1 MTRLAPR
8 AALALAA
15 LVALAAPAPAQQGAD
30 RSSAQATFRTF
41 QRAIRQ
47 AEMDDPESMARAI
60 SCLDLSELDVQG
72 REELARRRALD
83 LAQLLSQVTIIPDDL
98 IPDAPGADPF
108 VLYRDPDGHGAIELD
123 RVEGEWLFT
132 ADTVAAV
139 PALLEATRRRDSAQ
153 EATELGQ
160 DPPPGAAAAPPPP
173 PPAEEELA
181 PEYEHG
187 YDWLRAHLP
196 ESLKQ
201 RVLLLEYWQWLGLVL
216 LCVLGVALDY
226 AVIALLVVIVQQLL
240 ARQGMDAER
249 ELIRKSV
256 RPFGLLAM
264 AAFWWLGLGWLG
276 LHAEALRVVATGVK
290 AVALVAGVWGSYR
303 LVDVVCNA
311 LERKALRSV
320 SKYDDLLVPLVRKT
334 LKVAVFVVGFV
345 VVANIFE
352 FDVSGILAGLG
363 LGGLAFALAAQDT
376 VKNVFGSL
384 TVVLDRPFEVG
395 DWVKIDDVEGCVEEV
410 GFRSTRVRTFYS
422 SLISLPNAK
431 LLTAT
436 VDNMGRRQYRRFTTT
451 LGVTYDT
458 PPDKLE
464 ALCEGIREL
473 IRQHPYTR
481 KDYFQVWV
489 SGLADCSID
498 VLLYLFWECPDWT
511 GELRSRQEFI
521 LDVLRLCERLG
532 VEIAFPTQTLH
543 VAAGEAPA
551 DERAQAPDALQT
563 GRNAALAVAEASRAR
578 LKATARPT
586 TRLAV
591 GPSEADLA
599 ADSGE
604 DSGMSGAE

>member
-1 MTRLAPR
+1 MTRLAKPL
-8 AALALAA
+8 ALALAG
-15 LVALAAPAPAQQGAD
+15 LLFLAAPTHGQDGPD

-47 AEMDDPESMARAI
+47 AEMDDAASMARAI
-60 SCLDLSELDVQG
+60 ACLDLSELEGPDRAARG
-72 REELARRRALD
+72 RKRALE
-83 LAQLLSQVTIIPDDL
+83 LAQLLSMVTIIPDDL

-108 VLYRDPDGHGAIELD
+108 VLYRDPDGLGAIELD
-123 RVEGEWLFT
+123 RVDGEWLFT
-132 ADTVAAV
+132 ADTVAAI
-139 PALLEATRRRDSAQ
+139 PAMLEATRRRNSAQ
-153 EATELGQ
+153 EATELGKA
-160 DPPPGAAAAPPPP
+160 PPPGAAATPPAP
-173 PPAEEELA
+173 PPAEEEAA
-181 PEYEHG
+181 PEYEHS

-201 RVLLLEYWQWLGLVL
+201 RAFLLEYWQWIGLVL
-216 LCVLGVALDY
+216 LCFFGVLLDFL
-226 AVIALLVVIVQQLL
+226 VVTLLVLVIQHLL

-249 ELIRKSV
+249 DLARKGV

-276 LHAEALRVVATGVK
+276 LHADALKIVGTGVK

-311 LERKALRSV
+311 LERKAERSV
-320 SKYDDLLVPLVRKT
+320 SKFDDLLVPLVRKT
-334 LKVAVFVVGFV
+334 LKVLVFVIGFV
-345 VVANIFE
+345 VVANIFD
-352 FDVSGILAGLG
+352 FDVSSVLAGLG

-395 DWVKIDDVEGCVEEV
+395 DWVKIDDVEGSVEEV

-422 SLISLPNAK
+422 SLISLPNAR

-489 SGLADCSID
+489 SGLSDCSID
-498 VLLYLFWECPDWT
+498 ILLYLFWECPDWT
-511 GELRSRQEFI
+511 GELRSRQQFI
-521 LDVLRLCERLG
+521 LDVLRLCKRLG
-532 VEIAFPTQTLH
+532 AEIAFPTQTLH
-543 VAAGEAPA
+543 MTPAGDAVDRPS
-551 DERAQAPDALQT
+551 RPDNVET
-563 GRNAALAVAEASRAR
+563 GRAAALEVAEATRGR
-578 LKATARPT
+578 MQDLARPT
-586 TRLAV
+586 TRLPV

-599 ADSGE
+599 SDSGE
-604 DSGMSGAE
+604 DAGEGGGE